1 MLFYFE
7 TNLDFSFF
15 LINLL
20 NLFSKNSRS
29 TLKHLTSLNVSQY
42 DIRWLFNKYI
52 ENNFDLFICLIN

>member
-52 ENNFDLFICLIN
+52 ENNFDFFICLIN